1 MIMKPIKIFL
11 DSSVVL
17 AGLASPGGGSNRI
30 LLFCEL
36 GLVKPY
42 ISEQIVR
49 EVLRTVEKK
58 LPGLYEK
65 TYFLFRKLPFQ
76 LVEPTDKSLSTTTK
90 LINEKDAPVLAA
102 AMSGKVEWLLT
113 LDKHFLEQ
121 KWHED
126 LSFKIGTPGLFLQQ
140 WPYI

>member
-1 MIMKPIKIFL
+1 MIMKPIRLFL
-11 DSSVVL
+11 DSSVVI

-30 LLFCEL
+30 LLLCEL

-42 ISEQIVR
+42 ISEQILS
-49 EVLRTVEKK
+49 EVLRNVEKK
-58 LPGLYEK
+58 LPGLYGK

-76 LVEPTDKSLSTTTK
+76 LVEPTDKSLSATTK

-102 AMSGKVEWLLT
+102 AMCGKVDWLVT

-126 LSFKIGTPGLFLQQ
+126 LAFKIGTPGLFLQQ